1 MDKKKKKYIV
11 LTIIAVL
18 LIGLLIL
25 INVIGAGTKS
35 ASAESVIEYPTPQ
48 TTVRTTATEEYTDIT
63 QFAPSSEYK
72 NYLVTKTF
80 EDTYQIYWFEEGYV
94 SQGFLNSYDE
104 IIDPSSFT
112 DPIYNKAGKIG
123 NDETALSDWFST
135 YIDQQKM
142 EEVKVDDFGYSLS
155 VFKTE
160 IKKNVSVSK
169 MLVSDNFSSLNLLI
183 DAIINKETN
192 LKTTE
197 EIHSQILIYPDDIS
211 MEFKQEIY
219 SNYNELNLGKILM
232 MPDSGNIILS
242 GIPQDLGPEIV
253 NRANEQHKIKDDAYT
268 AGENEGYQNG
278 INATRNEIFSSASL
292 VSAKMEDGTNLN
304 APLNITAKGIA
315 FTSIALVADDYAI
328 KNNLDGADKHF
339 TIIFNIIPFAFSKNQ
354 IYLSMS
360 YGFYSLVFIDE
371 NNTRYNMEWDSN
383 NKTKDGYAIYPY
395 NNETIYQNK
404 IKQIQIE
411 FADIDHTGSLI
422 IPSSSN
428 TENAYNT
435 GYNEGKSDGYKNGYA
450 EGLATGNGPLP
461 TISKLFSTV
470 NSALQ
475 VNLIGDIS
483 LQDLLNIMLC
493 VTFVIIALKL
503 FAGG

>member
-35 ASAESVIEYPTPQ
+35 ASAESTD
-48 TTVRTTATEEYTDIT
+48 TTVTEEYTDIT
-63 QFAPSSEYK
+63 QFAPSGYSKYLIYPASDESTNSGYK
-72 NYLVTKTF
+72 IV
-80 EDTYQIYWFEEGYV
+80 WFSGSVEP
-94 SQGFLNSYDE
+94 GFLNNY
-104 IIDPSSFT
+104 P
-112 DPIYNKAGKIG
+112 
-123 NDETALSDWFST
+123 
-135 YIDQQKM
+135 Q
-142 EEVKVDDFGYSLS
+142 
-155 VFKTE
+155 
-160 IKKNVSVSK
+160 
-169 MLVSDNFSSLNLLI
+169 
-183 DAIINKETN
+183 IINNDTLHLSCAWPIIGALGDQDGFTNWLMTTLDPNNMVETDGYIN
-192 LKTTE
+192 GM
-197 EIHSQILIYPDDIS
+197 IYPNCAIKSTIYRSGTDLLKVSNEIYTSIDSLITSLINKKVRYVSAGHIISDITITMTDDGIYS
-211 MEFKQEIY
+211 DQDIY
-219 SNYNELNLGKILM
+219 SNYEEISLAQIVPLLDNLYAVSNIPKDISQRVIDEANQLIKAKEDGYNEGKE
-232 MPDSGNIILS
+232 DG
-242 GIPQDLGPEIV
+242 
-253 NRANEQHKIKDDAYT
+253 K
-268 AGENEGYQNG
+268 NEGYQSG
-278 INATRNEIFSSASL
+278 LDATRNEIFSSASL

>member
-104 IIDPSSFT
+104 VLNSTFNT
-112 DPIYNKAGKIG
+112 VYNKVGKVG
-123 NDETALSDWFST
+123 NDETALSNWEST
-135 YIDQQKM
+135 YIDAQKI
-142 EEVKVDDFGYSLS
+142 EVISFSNFGYEGTAI
-155 VFKTE
+155 KTE
-160 IKKNVSVSK
+160 IKKSVSVSK
-169 MLVSDNFSSLNLLI
+169 TLVSDKFSSLDLLI
-183 DAIINKETN
+183 NAIINRSAD
-192 LKTTE
+192 LKTID
-197 EIHSQILIYPDDIS
+197 EIRSQLVIYPNDTLKL
-211 MEFKQEIY
+211 FGQEIY
-219 SNYNELNLGKILM
+219 SNYNELNLIQIVQ
-232 MPDSGNIILS
+232 SSTFGNAFFS
-242 GIPQDLGPEIV
+242 DIPQDLGPEIV
-253 NRANEQHKIKDDAYT
+253 NRANEQQKIKDDAYT
-268 AGENEGYQNG
+268 SGENEGYQNG

-395 NNETIYQNK
+395 NNEAIYQNK

-435 GYNEGKSDGYKNGYA
+435 GYNEGKSDGYKDGYA
-450 EGLATGNGPLP
+450 EGLATGNGPMP